1 MISLKKIFVN
11 LKRFDIGTTYGGVN
25 RTEDLF
31 NWGHKIVQSVLP
43 ALAELKTDHDVE
55 FTIYFPEAHLLPA
68 LLALDSDPNLAIGC
82 QSVFRQDTAKGGNF
96 GAFTSHRTANSMK
109 QLGITSTL
117 IGHLEERLDK
127 VGMMT
132 GLGVNHPAYIDGLF
146 NQEIEAAQAAG
157 LDVLYC
163 IGETADERAEGRWQ
177 EVLKQQLE
185 VGLKNRDLESIV
197 IAYEPVW
204 AIGVGKQPPTTQEVA
219 EVVAY
224 IKSLLPGVEVIY
236 GGGLKQANAQDL
248 ASIKEL
254 DGGLI
259 ALTRF
264 EGEIGFYPEEF
275 IEISQLF
282 LNAERI

>member
-1 MISLKKIFVN
+1 MSLKKIFVN
-11 LKRFDIGTTYGGVN
+11 LKRFDIGTAYGGVN

-31 NWGHKIVQSVLP
+31 NWSRKIVEEILP
-43 ALAELKTDHDVE
+43 GLAKLKADHEVE
-55 FTIYFPEAHLLPA
+55 FTIYFPESHLLPA
-68 LLALDSDPNLAIGC
+68 LSAVAADANLAIGC
-82 QSVFRQDTAKGGNF
+82 QSVYRQDTAMGGNF

-109 QLGITSTL
+109 QLGITSTI

-127 VGMMT
+127 IGMMS
-132 GLGVNHPAYIDGLF
+132 GLGVDQPAYIDGLF

-163 IGETADERAEGRWQ
+163 IGETADERSAGRWQ
-177 EVLKQQLE
+177 EVLKRQLE
-185 VGLKNRDLESIV
+185 VGLKNRALDSVV

-204 AIGVGKQPPTTQEVA
+204 AIGVGKQPPTTEEVA
-219 EVVAY
+219 EVVEY

-248 ASIKEL
+248 ASIKAL

>member
-1 MISLKKIFVN
+1 MSLKKIFVN
-11 LKRFDIGTTYGGVN
+11 LKRFDIGTAYGGVN
-25 RTEDLF
+25 RDEDLF
-31 NWGHKIVQSVLP
+31 NWSRKIVENVIPS
-43 ALAELKTDHDVE
+43 LAGLKAAHDVE

-68 LLALDSDPNLAIGC
+68 LAALDSNPNLAIGC
-82 QSVFRQDTAKGGNF
+82 QSVYRQDTAIGGNF

-109 QLGITSTL
+109 QLGITSTI

-127 VGMMT
+127 IGLMT
-132 GLGVNHPAYIDGLF
+132 GLGVNEPAYIDGLF
-146 NQEIEAAQAAG
+146 NKEIETAQAAG

-163 IGETADERAEGRWQ
+163 IGETADERSAGRWQ

-185 VGLKNRDLESIV
+185 VGLKDRALESVV

-204 AIGVGKQPPTTQEVA
+204 AIGVGKQPPTTEEVA
-219 EVVAY
+219 EVVTY
-224 IKSLLPGVEVIY
+224 IKSLVPGVEVIY

-248 ASIKEL
+248 ASIEEL

-275 IEISQLF
+275 VEISRLF
-282 LNAERI
+282 LNA

>member
-1 MISLKKIFVN
+1 MSLKKIFVN
-11 LKRFDIGTTYGGVN
+11 LKRFDIGTAYGGVN
-25 RTEDLF
+25 RDEDLF
-31 NWGHKIVQSVLP
+31 NWSRKIVENVIPS
-43 ALAELKTDHDVE
+43 LAGLKAAHDVE

-68 LLALDSDPNLAIGC
+68 LAALDSNPNLAIGC
-82 QSVFRQDTAKGGNF
+82 QSVYRQDTAIGGNF

-109 QLGITSTL
+109 QLGITSTI

-127 VGMMT
+127 IGLMT
-132 GLGVNHPAYIDGLF
+132 GLGVNEPAYIDGLF
-146 NQEIEAAQAAG
+146 NKEIEAAQAAG

-163 IGETADERAEGRWQ
+163 IGETADERSAGRWQ

-185 VGLKNRDLESIV
+185 VGLKDRALESVV

-204 AIGVGKQPPTTQEVA
+204 AIGVGKQPPTTEEVA
-219 EVVAY
+219 EVVTY
-224 IKSLLPGVEVIY
+224 IKSLVPGVEVIY

-248 ASIKEL
+248 ASIEEL

-275 IEISQLF
+275 VEISRLF
-282 LNAERI
+282 LNA